1 MTLGGVI
8 SYDPT
13 LKKPSYKI
21 NMLKIASF
29 YVLWGLLG
37 AVTVTALV
45 EKSPR
50 PHRQGVGAC
59 SDCVGPPTNI
69 PGGDPAGPPVLGF
82 ASPDRPPLGTSPPL
96 PAAAAPPV
104 GSPVRRVLFQKALA
118 PGPAGAK
125 NSEEWRAICLQI
137 VRRYRNRPEGGMP
150 ATEYCTMAYT
160 VESHPCP
167 ARRRRG
173 KRALL
178 WGLCGVV
185 ASGWALQARK
195 SRFWRLGVENHHL
208 HPLRAL

>member
-1 MTLGGVI
+1 M
-8 SYDPT
+8 SYCVPPPKT
-13 LKKPSYKI
+13 TYKI
-21 NMLKIASF
+21 SMLKTAPSL
-29 YVLWGLLG
+29 VLWGLLG
-37 AVTVTALV
+37 GVTVTAPRI

-59 SDCVGPPTNI
+59 HGFAVPPTDLS
-69 PGGDPAGPPVLGF
+69 GGDPAGPPVLGF

-150 ATEYCTMAYT
+150 ATEYYARAYT

-167 ARRRRG
+167 PRRRRG

-178 WGLCGVV
+178 MG
-185 ASGWALQARK
+185 SGRCRRGEWALRARK
-195 SRFWRLGVENHHL
+195 SRFWRLGVWNYPL